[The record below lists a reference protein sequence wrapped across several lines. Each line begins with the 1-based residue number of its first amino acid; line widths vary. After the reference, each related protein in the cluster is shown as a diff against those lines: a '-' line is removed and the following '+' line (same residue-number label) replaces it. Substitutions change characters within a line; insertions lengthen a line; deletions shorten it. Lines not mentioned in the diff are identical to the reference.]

1 MSTRFRSIDRDT
13 PMLLPPDLRD
23 WVAADDPVHFV
34 LEVIKA
40 LPAAPFAVNVRG
52 SGSEQYPPSMMLA
65 LLVYCYSM
73 GLFSSRKIEQATYR
87 DIGVRYLTGDTHPDH
102 DTVCAFRRNNKA
114 AIEACFVHLL
124 VYAKELGLAKV
135 GTVSVDGTHLKA
147 NAAKD
152 RNITHERALA
162 LLQTLEERVAEL
174 LAKAEAADAQDEDE
188 RLPQELADRQ
198 RLRDKVQQAK
208 ERIEARA
215 KEHADKMKET
225 PVKERRGRNDKRHPK
240 DDAPAPTDRDNL
252 SDPDSRLM
260 RKNQHSGYQQAYN
273 AQAVVDA
280 EGSQLILATRISQS
294 SNDGCE
300 LAANIDAIPAALGTP
315 SNVLADSGYASEIEV
330 TQLEARGITPY
341 ISVHHGTSSKYRLGN
356 KPGDEAEKPLSKKA
370 ASPFGQRLRAKL
382 STPEGKALYALRKQ
396 SVEPVFGI
404 IKKAMGFTQFH
415 LRGLAKVQLEWDLVA
430 LAYNVKRL
438 FNLKAALD
446 SATQAKGS
454 LQHA

>member
-1 MSTRFRSIDRDT
+1 
-13 PMLLPPDLRD
+13 MLLPPDLRD

-114 AIEACFVHLL
+114 AIEACFVRLL

-198 RLRDKVQQAK
+198 RLRDKVQEAK

-280 EGSQLILATRISQS
+280 EGSQLILAARISQS

-300 LAANIDAIPAALGTP
+300 LAANIDAIPQALGGP
-315 SNVLADSGYASEIEV
+315 VNVLADSGYASEIEV
-330 TQLEARGITPY
+330 KQLEARGITPY
-341 ISVHHGTSSKYRLGN
+341 ISIHHDGHSKYRLSTPPSGADN
-356 KPGDEAEKPLSKKA
+356 HEKPLSKKA

-415 LRGLAKVQLEWDLVA
+415 LRGLANVQLEWTLVT
-430 LAYNVKRL
+430 LAYNFKRL
-438 FNLKAALD
+438 GNLKAALD
-446 SATQAKGS
+446 AANSNNTALQA
-454 LQHA
+454 A

>member
-1 MSTRFRSIDRDT
+1 MSTRFVSVNRDM

-23 WVAADDPVHFV
+23 WVTADDPVHFL
-34 LEVIKA
+34 LEVIA
-40 LPAAPFAVNVRG
+40 QLPSAPFAVNPRG
-52 SGSEQYPPSMMLA
+52 CGSAQYPPSMLLA
-65 LLVYCYSM
+65 LLIYCYSR
-73 GLFSSRKIEQATYR
+73 GLFSSRKIEEATYR
-87 DIGVRYLTGDTHPDH
+87 DVAVRYLTGDTHPDH
-102 DTVCAFRRNNKA
+102 DTICAFRRNNGA
-114 AIEACFVHLL
+114 AFVACFNHLL

-135 GTVSVDGTHLKA
+135 GTVSTDGTHIKA

-152 RNITHERALA
+152 KNITYERTLT
-162 LLQTLEERVAEL
+162 LQQHLDARIAEL
-174 LAKAEAADAQDEDE
+174 LDKAEAADATDEDE
-188 RLPQELADRQ
+188 RLPKELADRQ
-198 RLRDKVQQAK
+198 RLREQVRQAR

-215 KEHADKMKET
+215 RAHEQKMKAT

-240 DDAPAPTDRDNL
+240 DDKPAAGDRDNL

-260 RKNQHSGYQQAYN
+260 KKNQHSACQQAYN

-280 EGSQLILATRISQS
+280 DGSQLILGARISQS

-300 LAANIDAIPAALGTP
+300 LVANIDAIPAALGAP
-315 SNVLADSGYASEIEV
+315 DNVLADSGYASEIEV

-341 ISVHHGTSSKYRLGN
+341 ISIHHGAPSKYRLGTR
-356 KPGDEAEKPLSKKA
+356 PGDEAQKPPSKKA

-404 IKKAMGFTQFH
+404 IKHVMGFTQFH

-430 LAYNVKRL
+430 LAYNFKRL
-438 FNLKAALD
+438 CNLTAAMD
-446 SATQAKGS
+446 SLPKTNAGLKPA
-454 LQHA
+454 